1 MLFWDI
7 IFLLLGLLSCHKNIV
22 DQLHFFPLNVVFF
35 SLTWSLCLS
44 CTKGNIFYQTSW
56 GSKAWWRKAWEP
68 KSCDNIHPWWCTSN
82 YWYESGQDIVSWIFA
97 HSVSSTFMYFHFYIF
112 NFQVG
117 LPHTVFS
124 GLCLNRAGRLHW
136 HPYIVLQQWTY

>member
-1 MLFWDI
+1 
-7 IFLLLGLLSCHKNIV
+7 LLLILSCNAVFCSWIGCFVNHYWNRNHGAILGHYILAFRITKFSLKYCWSI
-22 DQLHFFPLNVVFF
+22 HFFPLNVVFF

-97 HSVSSTFMYFHFYIF
+97 HSVSSTFMYFHLYIF
-112 NFQVG
+112 
-117 LPHTVFS
+117 
-124 GLCLNRAGRLHW
+124 
-136 HPYIVLQQWTY
+136 